1 MADGRRMVR
10 KIEDNEV
17 QKAKA
22 MVEAYLVRQE
32 KARKKM
38 ASEAA
43 KKARKWLT
51 EGRLKPLYVV
61 TADWARYYKRE
72 PNIVPKGGPD

>member
-1 MADGRRMVR
+1 MVK

-22 MVEAYLVRQE
+22 VVEAYEARQE
-32 KARKKM
+32 KARKKV

-43 KKARKWLT
+43 KKARKWLI